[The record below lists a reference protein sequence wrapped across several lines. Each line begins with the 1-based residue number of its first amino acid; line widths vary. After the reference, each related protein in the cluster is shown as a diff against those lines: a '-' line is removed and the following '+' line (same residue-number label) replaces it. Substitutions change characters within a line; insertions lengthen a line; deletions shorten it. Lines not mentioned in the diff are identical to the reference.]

1 MTTLSKLSQYGPAF
15 QIKVI
20 GALLTDRDF
29 LITISEALSDDYFE
43 NTSHQWIIKEILKYF
58 SKYHT
63 VPSMDAL
70 KVEIQKIEN
79 EVLKIAVKTSVAE
92 AYRESENT
100 DAQYTKDEFLGFC
113 RNQQMKKAIITS
125 TELLGMN
132 DFDSIRQ
139 IILNAFKVGEI
150 KSIGHEYEKDVETRY
165 REDNRSPIPFPWDT
179 FNNITQG
186 GIGKGEL
193 GIIFGSPGGG
203 KSWAVIAMAA
213 HAAKLG
219 FNVLYYTLELSETY
233 VARRIDAN
241 LLGVPVDKITSHRAE
256 VEALVENL
264 PGKIKVKEFASGKTT
279 LDNVEQHIEQLR
291 QTLATYRDDPKLVAV
306 GEIGLDFFIPE
317 ISVGV
322 ERAKQ
327 EKFYE
332 AQLSLACEFDLPV
345 ILHVRRSQ
353 DVLLKYL
360 RRYSVRG
367 GIAHAFNGSMQQAHQ
382 FIEQDFALGFGGA
395 MTFTRALQI
404 RRLATEL
411 PLSAIVLETDAP
423 DIAPAWMVDSR
434 RNEPSQVIPIAR
446 CMAQLREVTESL
458 VLEATAHTALRVLP
472 GLAGL
477 ASLKTD
483 RVA

>member
-1 MTTLSKLSQYGPAF
+1 MRLDTHCHLDATEFDPDRQDVIGRAQQSGIQAIVIPAF
-15 QIKVI
+15 EHANFERVR
-20 GALLTDRDF
+20 ALAH
-29 LITISEALSDDYFE
+29 SFE
-43 NTSHQWIIKEILKYF
+43 Q
-58 SKYHT
+58 
-63 VPSMDAL
+63 
-70 KVEIQKIEN
+70 
-79 EVLKIAVKTSVAE
+79 
-92 AYRESENT
+92 
-100 DAQYTKDEFLGFC
+100 GFY
-113 RNQQMKKAIITS
+113 A
-125 TELLGMN
+125 
-132 DFDSIRQ
+132 
-139 IILNAFKVGEI
+139 
-150 KSIGHEYEKDVETRY
+150 
-165 REDNRSPIPFPWDT
+165 
-179 FNNITQG
+179 
-186 GIGKGEL
+186 L
-193 GIIFGSPGGG
+193 GIHPMY
-203 KSWAVIAMAA
+203 VR
-213 HAAKLG
+213 HA
-219 FNVLYYTLELSETY
+219 SE
-233 VARRIDAN
+233 
-241 LLGVPVDKITSHRAE
+241 H
-256 VEALVENL
+256 
-264 PGKIKVKEFASGKTT
+264 
-279 LDNVEQHIEQLR
+279 HIEQLR
-291 QTLATYRDDPKLVAV
+291 LALATYRDDPKLVAV

-382 FIEQDFALGFGGA
+382 FIEQGFALGFGGA

-404 RRLATEL
+404 RRLAAEL

-446 CMAQLREVTESL
+446 CMAQLREVTESQ

-477 ASLKTD
+477 ASLKTG

>member
-1 MTTLSKLSQYGPAF
+1 MQGDWSMRLDTHCHLDATEFDPDRQE
-15 QIKVI
+15 VI
-20 GALLTDRDF
+20 GRAQQSGIQAIVIPAVEHANFERVRALAH
-29 LITISEALSDDYFE
+29 SFE
-43 NTSHQWIIKEILKYF
+43 Q
-58 SKYHT
+58 
-63 VPSMDAL
+63 
-70 KVEIQKIEN
+70 
-79 EVLKIAVKTSVAE
+79 
-92 AYRESENT
+92 
-100 DAQYTKDEFLGFC
+100 GFY
-113 RNQQMKKAIITS
+113 A
-125 TELLGMN
+125 
-132 DFDSIRQ
+132 
-139 IILNAFKVGEI
+139 
-150 KSIGHEYEKDVETRY
+150 
-165 REDNRSPIPFPWDT
+165 
-179 FNNITQG
+179 
-186 GIGKGEL
+186 L
-193 GIIFGSPGGG
+193 GIHPMY
-203 KSWAVIAMAA
+203 VR
-213 HAAKLG
+213 HA
-219 FNVLYYTLELSETY
+219 SE
-233 VARRIDAN
+233 
-241 LLGVPVDKITSHRAE
+241 H
-256 VEALVENL
+256 
-264 PGKIKVKEFASGKTT
+264 
-279 LDNVEQHIEQLR
+279 HIEQLR
-291 QTLATYRDDPKLVAV
+291 LALATYRDDPKLVAV